1 METAIGVFASR
12 DHAQEAVKELRE
24 RGVPEESIVF
34 LTRSE
39 SEAKTILKE
48 FGAFVGGFVGG
59 AAGITT
65 GVAAATL
72 LLPGIGTVFMLG
84 IGAAALLTGAGA
96 GATVGSA
103 AAAAGETDADAP
115 KPTTAEKCSEDV
127 AFFREVLK
135 EGRSLIVVRT
145 ESQQLATSACEVLDR
160 LGLGMQNRTPVKM
173 QTSTRHIGDVAVLD
187 IRGRITLGEGNVMLR
202 EIVRE
207 LADKGNKKIVLNLGE
222 VQYIDS
228 SGVGE
233 LVKTHTTVRNQGG
246 QLRLVNLNKR
256 VNDLLQMTRLSAV
269 FDIERDE
276 ASAIRSLGGDAAS
289 QAVA

>member
-12 DHAQEAVKELRE
+12 DHAEKAVMELRE
-24 RGVPEESIVF
+24 RGVPEESMVF

-39 SEAKTILKE
+39 TEAKTIAKE

-59 AAGITT
+59 AAGIST

-96 GATVGSA
+96 GATLGSA
-103 AAAAGETDADAP
+103 AAATDDADAP

-145 ESQQLATSACEVLDR
+145 ESQQLATSACEALDR

-187 IRGRITLGEGNVMLR
+187 ISGRITLGEGNAMLR

-228 SGVGE
+228 SVVRE

-246 QLRLVNLNKR
+246 QLKLVNLNKR
-256 VNDLLQMTRLSAV
+256 VNDLLQMTRLVAV
-269 FDIERDE
+269 FDIEKNE
-276 ASAIRSLGGDAAS
+276 ACAIRSLGGEAAS
-289 QAVA
+289 RVA